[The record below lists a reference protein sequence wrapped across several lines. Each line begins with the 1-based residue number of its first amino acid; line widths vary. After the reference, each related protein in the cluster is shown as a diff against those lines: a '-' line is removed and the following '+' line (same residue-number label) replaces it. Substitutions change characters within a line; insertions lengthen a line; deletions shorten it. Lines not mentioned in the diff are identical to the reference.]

1 MFINPEEQRVS
12 LDGKHWHATSEC
24 FACAVCFVPL
34 IGRKMTKK
42 FGLILCSSACSRKA
56 AEDMQR
62 SKEPLPPPVEP
73 QTAQMRSLPGG
84 GEVSV
89 RGMIV

>member
-12 LDGKHWHATSEC
+12 LEGKHWHATAEC

-42 FGLILCSSACSRKA
+42 HGLILCSSACSKKA
-56 AEDMQR
+56 LAPSEDSQSR
-62 SKEPLPPPVEP
+62 
-73 QTAQMRSLPGG
+73 QMRSDPVVMSDHGTL
-84 GEVSV
+84 V
-89 RGMIV
+89 